1 MKTIKKLRTK
11 KGWSRVELICSV
23 IIICII
29 IVLLLCGIFGYYI
42 QQLKGE
48 DALMQNTAESVAISN
63 TITTPCPVRGCDGGT
78 TCTHKSADGTY
89 TGYFSHPLNTIGGD
103 LPKGYNSYK
112 TMTIGDKIYHGKA
125 GTMVIKVEAKDG
137 ELTLSWVKG
146 R

>member
-1 MKTIKKLRTK
+1 
-11 KGWSRVELICSV
+11 
-23 IIICII
+23 
-29 IVLLLCGIFGYYI
+29 
-42 QQLKGE
+42 
-48 DALMQNTAESVAISN
+48 MQNTAQSIATSN
-63 TITTPCPVRGCDGGT
+63 TITTPCPVRGCDGTT

-103 LPKGYNSYK
+103 IPKGYNAYK
-112 TMTIGDKIYHGKA
+112 TMTIGDKTYHGKA

>member
-1 MKTIKKLRTK
+1 MISKLESTE
-11 KGWSRVELICSV
+11 GLSRMEFL
-23 IIICII
+23 CII
-29 IVLLLCGIFGYYI
+29 GISFMAVFLIFTGIIWYRDR
-42 QQLKGE
+42 QLMAE
-48 DALMQNTAESVAISN
+48 DTLMINTAESVATSN
-63 TITTPCPVRGCDGGT
+63 TITTPCPVRGCDGNT

-112 TMTIGDKIYHGKA
+112 TMTIGDKTYHGKA